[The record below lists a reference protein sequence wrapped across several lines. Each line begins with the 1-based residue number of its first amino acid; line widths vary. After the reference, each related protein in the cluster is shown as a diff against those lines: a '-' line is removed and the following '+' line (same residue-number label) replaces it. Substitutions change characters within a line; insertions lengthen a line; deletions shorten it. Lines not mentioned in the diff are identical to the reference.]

1 MESIKKIPPD
11 TIYNELENV
20 LKFYSFKNSMLLS
33 NFLRY
38 IVTETIDQRQQFI
51 KEYSIAVNALSRPS
65 HFNPHDDAM
74 VRIHAGR
81 LRKLLNEYYST
92 DGKDNSVIIH

>member
-1 MESIKKIPPD
+1 
-11 TIYNELENV
+11 
-20 LKFYSFKNSMLLS
+20 MLLS

-38 IVTETIDQRQQFI
+38 IVTETLDQRQQHI

-74 VRIHAGR
+74 VRIHAGGYENY
-81 LRKLLNEYYST
+81 LTN
-92 DGKDNSVIIH
+92 IILPTEKTILSSFMSQRAVMSQNLFITVK